1 MAGSRGELGGNE
13 IIESGEPSNND
24 KASPSAR
31 RENRQ
36 RICAIAC
43 GGLPLKQSVKFRV
56 FAAHQRRHCGAHVAL
71 ALLRNRAPENP

>member
-1 MAGSRGELGGNE
+1 MAGSRGELDGNE

-31 RENRQ
+31 REIRQ
-36 RICAIAC
+36 RICAIAR

-56 FAAHQRRHCGAHVAL
+56 VREH
-71 ALLRNRAPENP
+71 